1 MIMGIAERFD
11 DQRNRTA
18 LNKVQSHL
26 DEGEEI
32 HHWVRVRHAD
42 SRKEGFAY
50 VTDHRL
56 LVRWQGRAAEGH
68 QEFRWEQV
76 EAWGIEADASGG
88 PVLCVESDENDTTIQ
103 MPARSRGVAERVST
117 FLHHF
122 ARRAPKPERALRQ
135 PDRDNFM
142 PHESVQVHR
151 ERRTALGQTKRI
163 VVTVL
168 GIALI
173 LFGVALGWLPLLP
186 FWLPVIAG
194 LALLASEYDWAKD
207 VSDFFKDK
215 YEDARDKIKARR
227 QSVG

>member
-1 MIMGIAERFD
+1 MGIAERFD

-18 LNKVQSHL
+18 LNKAQPYL
-26 DEGEEI
+26 EEGEEI

-42 SRKEGFAY
+42 TRKEGFAY
-50 VTDHRL
+50 VTDLRL
-56 LVRWQGRAAEGH
+56 LVRWQGRTAEGH
-68 QEFRWEQV
+68 QEFRWEHV
-76 EAWGIEADASGG
+76 EAWGIEADAPGG
-88 PVLCVESDENDTTIQ
+88 PVLCVESDANDATVQ
-103 MPARSRGVAERVST
+103 MPARSRGVAARVT
-117 FLHHF
+117 DFLHHF
-122 ARRAPKPERALRQ
+122 ARRARKPERKLKQ
-135 PDRDNFM
+135 PDRDNFI
-142 PHESVQVHR
+142 PHENVQVMR

-173 LFGVALGWLPLLP
+173 LFGVVLGWLPLLP